1 MKNIIQKRILL
12 ISYLLTTG
20 VLLNCTAEG
29 TYKPSHDSYDNNIQP
44 SFCAPEIPKEAELFG
59 EKIDLQ
65 NYYLRERYDREL
77 MSFSFW
83 HSNIF
88 LLIKRANKFFPII
101 EPILKEQGVPDD
113 FKYLVLIE
121 STLDQRAISPAK
133 AAGMWQIL
141 PTTAEEAGLI
151 INDDVDERYN
161 LEKSTVVA
169 CKFLKRTYELT
180 NSWSLAA
187 ASYNTGR
194 ARVLKQIQQ
203 QKTNNYYE
211 MLFSEETN
219 RYVFRIL
226 MAKNIMENPKQFGFL
241 LKKSD
246 LYSQIDCNVVK
257 VDSTIDNLTDFAR
270 GYGITYQLLKD
281 SNPWLRSNRL
291 KNVER
296 REYLIKIPKK
306 EALRFDENKI
316 KVHNKNWV
324 IDPQ

>member
-1 MKNIIQKRILL
+1 MKKIIRKRISL
-12 ISYLLTTG
+12 IAYLLSIG
-20 VLLNCTAEG
+20 MLLNCTAED
-29 TYKPSHDSYDNNIQP
+29 TQNSSVDSFENFIQP
-44 SFCAPEIPKEAELFG
+44 SYCAPEIPKEAELFG

-101 EPILKEQGVPDD
+101 EPILKEQGIPDD

-151 INDDVDERYN
+151 INEDVDERYN

-203 QKTNNYYE
+203 QQTNNYYE

-246 LYSQIDCNVVK
+246 LYSQIDCDVVK
-257 VDSTIDNLTDFAR
+257 VDSTINNLTDFAK
-270 GYGITYQLLKD
+270 GYGISYQLLKD